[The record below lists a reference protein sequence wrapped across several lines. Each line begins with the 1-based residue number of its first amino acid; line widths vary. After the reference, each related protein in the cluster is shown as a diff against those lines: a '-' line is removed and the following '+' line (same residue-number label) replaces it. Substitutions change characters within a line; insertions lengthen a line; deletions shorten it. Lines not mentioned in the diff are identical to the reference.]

1 MQITSILLLALSAA
15 SIASPINVDD
25 SNTDFDSTLTGL
37 EDSDAESN
45 GTFTGNRLEKRGTY
59 GWIAAYADGDVS
71 CKGGYAEPRPQI
83 KTGCVNLSPAGSNI
97 GVCLLSAFAI

>member
-15 SIASPINVDD
+15 SIASPVIVDD
-25 SNTDFDSTLTGL
+25 PNTDFDSTLTGL

-59 GWIAAYADGDVS
+59 GWIAAYADDDVF
-71 CKGGYAEPRPQI
+71 CKGGYAQPRPQI
-83 KTGCVNLSPAGSNI
+83 RTGCVNLSPAGDNI
-97 GVCLLSAFAI
+97 GVCLLFTFAM